1 MEAQREI
8 GRRLSISLPVVRAG
22 MVMEVKFHNCQ
33 IETEEVGRL
42 NRRLWPE
49 EVGAGREGRGGA
61 GVGGVGHL
69 VLISCCVCAGQSS
82 QGTLSR
88 YSLLL
93 QTQMEQKRRLIHVV
107 LTTFHIFTAKHY
119 L

>member
-1 MEAQREI
+1 MRGFGQRRWER
-8 GRRLSISLPVVRAG
+8 GRRG
-22 MVMEVKFHNCQ
+22 GEDQ
-33 IETEEVGRL
+33 EVG
-42 NRRLWPE
+42 
-49 EVGAGREGRGGA
+49 GA
-61 GVGGVGHL
+61 GHL
-69 VLISCCVCAGQSS
+69 VLISCCVFAGQSS